1 MYLRKDMQY
10 IEVILPLRLGW
21 RPSYSCEC
29 DIAPGQRVQVRF
41 AGRKYVGVVSRTGIT
56 PDVAASRIQPILERV
71 DGLAPVT
78 AEELEFWEFL
88 SSYYLCTIGEVYK
101 AAYPALKVNSEKI
114 AANALSRAE
123 ASRERT
129 RAAALALASSRVN
142 RLKERLEK
150 KEQAILAR
158 KAGTKGRAALES
170 EREKILSELSA
181 ASEALAALE
190 DESAGTAEKP
200 AVHPEEKNSS
210 RSRTSAGK
218 PVVYI
223 GNDPEDLYIQH
234 VRNAL
239 EEGRQVLVL
248 APEIAALKALESTL
262 SPIFPED
269 IKVFHSAVTPAGR
282 RKVAEAL
289 RKGGKGIVLGTRSAL
304 FLPFN
309 GLGLVIIHEEQD
321 TWYKQT
327 EPAPRYHGRDAAV
340 MLAGIHGAQVILGS
354 CCPSFETTLNI
365 QSGKYTLQSGSA
377 DPCPASGPI
386 IIDTGAERRKNG
398 MLGSLSRVLIREA
411 ADVSGPIILV
421 RAWEKEEEV
430 RQQAVSLLPG
440 KDIRIM
446 TLNELK
452 REGAGGAEM
461 IAVLQADALVSKDD
475 FRADERAMQ
484 LLSQLQALAPRVLV
498 QTAVAD
504 RFNRSRTLAELMKE
518 RKDFNYPPY
527 SRMMDVNITDSNTA
541 RLALMVSRL
550 SDVLDSSAVQMAD
563 GSYKLR
569 FTFLRNEKLA
579 GRKKD
584 IMEKVGAFETSQRYG
599 GHITIDVDPQ

>member
-1 MYLRKDMQY
+1 MQY

-29 DIAPGQRVQVRF
+29 DVAPGQRVQVRF

-78 AEELEFWEFL
+78 AQELEFWEFL

-129 RAAALALASSRVN
+129 RAAALALARSRVD

-210 RSRTSAGK
+210 RIRTSAGK

-223 GNDPEDLYIQH
+223 GDDPEDLYIQH

-289 RKGGKGIVLGTRSAL
+289 RKGAKGIVLGTRSAL

-354 CCPSFETTLNI
+354 CCPSFETALNI
-365 QSGKYTLQSGSA
+365 QSGKYTLQGGGA
-377 DPCPASGPI
+377 GQRTASPF
-386 IIDTGAERRKNG
+386 IIDTGTERRKNG
-398 MLGSLSRVLIREA
+398 MLGSLSRILIREA

-430 RQQAVSLLPG
+430 RQQAVSLFPG

-475 FRADERAMQ
+475 FRADERATQ
-484 LLSQLQALAPRVLV
+484 LMSQLQALAPKVLI

-504 RFNRSRTLAELMKE
+504 RFNSSKTFAELMKE

-541 RLALMVSRL
+541 RLALMASRL
-550 SDVLDSSAVQMAD
+550 SDALGSSAVQIVD

-569 FTFLRNEKLA
+569 FTFPRNEKLA

-584 IMEKVGAFETSQRYG
+584 IMEKVGAFETVQRYG
-599 GHITIDVDPQ
+599 GHIVIDVDPQ

>member
-1 MYLRKDMQY
+1 MQY

-29 DIAPGQRVQVRF
+29 DIAPGERVQVRF

-56 PDVAASRIQPILERV
+56 PDVAESRIQPILERI

-78 AEELEFWEFL
+78 AKELEFWEFL

-129 RAAALALASSRVN
+129 RAAALALARSRVS

-150 KEQAILAR
+150 KEQAIISK

-181 ASEALAALE
+181 ASGALAALE
-190 DESAGTAEKP
+190 EEIVRTADKP
-200 AVHPEEKNSS
+200 AANPKEE
-210 RSRTSAGK
+210 RTVRDRVNAGK
-218 PVVYI
+218 PMVHI
-223 GNDPEDLYIQH
+223 GNDPEDLYIQQA
-234 VRNAL
+234 RNVL

-262 SPIFPED
+262 RPIFPED

-289 RKGGKGIVLGTRSAL
+289 RKGGKIIVLGTRSAM

-309 GLGLVIIHEEQD
+309 DLGLVIIHEEQD

-354 CCPSFETTLNI
+354 CCPSFETTLNV
-365 QSGKYTLQSGSA
+365 QSGKYTLLNGGTYRCQR
-377 DPCPASGPI
+377 PPM
-386 IIDTGAERRKNG
+386 IIDIGAERRKNG
-398 MLGSLSRVLIREA
+398 MLGSLARILIREA
-411 ADVSGPIILV
+411 VGVTGPIVLI
-421 RAWEKEEEV
+421 RAWEKEEDV
-430 RQQAVSLLPG
+430 RKQTEALLPG

-452 REGAGGAEM
+452 REGSGGAEL

-484 LLSQLQALAPRVLV
+484 LMSQLQAIAPKVLI

-504 RFNRSRTLAELMKE
+504 RFNSSKTLAELMKE
-518 RKDFNYPPY
+518 RKDFNFPPY
-527 SRMMDVNITDSNTA
+527 SRMMDVNITDSNKT
-541 RLALMVSRL
+541 RLALMASRL
-550 SDVLDSSAVQMAD
+550 SDHLGSPAVQMAD
-563 GSYKLR
+563 GSCKLR
-569 FTFLRNEKLA
+569 FTFPRNEKLA
-579 GRKKD
+579 GMKKGV
-584 IMEKVGAFETSQRYG
+584 MEKVHAFEASQRYG
-599 GHITIDVDPQ
+599 GHIVIDVDPQ